1 MRIIHDELGKFQA
14 NGIEMSMTE
23 SAPSYFWP
31 LSYILLSVGEARVH
45 ILLFPW
51 LGVNKCLCFWGTHTT
66 VWKRAWRQICPLL
79 YATGSGWAKTCAS
92 NEMICTDQ
100 GMLGQRNEIR
110 SPVRVRA

>member
-14 NGIEMSMTE
+14 NGIEMCMTE

-66 VWKRAWRQICPLL
+66 VSGRESVGKYVFCSMLRAVV
-79 YATGSGWAKTCAS
+79 
-92 NEMICTDQ
+92 
-100 GMLGQRNEIR
+100 GQK
-110 SPVRVRA
+110 PVHPMK